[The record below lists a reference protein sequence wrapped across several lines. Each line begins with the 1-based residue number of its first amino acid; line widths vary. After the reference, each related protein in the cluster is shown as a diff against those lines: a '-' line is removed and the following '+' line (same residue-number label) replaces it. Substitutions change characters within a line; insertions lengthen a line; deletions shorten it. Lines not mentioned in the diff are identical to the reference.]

1 MSGKCKDGAYGMLT
15 MDLIIIDKITSTGKD
30 EKAVRLKPVK
40 EALTSLQG
48 EGRPPI
54 RKPGGEGGC

>member
-30 EKAVRLKPVK
+30 VNRKASGRIHIFWR
-40 EALTSLQG
+40 G
-48 EGRPPI
+48 E
-54 RKPGGEGGC
+54 